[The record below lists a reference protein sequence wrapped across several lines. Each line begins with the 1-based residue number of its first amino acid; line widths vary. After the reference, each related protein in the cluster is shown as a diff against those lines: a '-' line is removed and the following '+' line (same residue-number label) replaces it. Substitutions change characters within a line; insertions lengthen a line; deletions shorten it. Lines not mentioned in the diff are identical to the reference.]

1 MNSSTS
7 HLISMLYNSSTNKYM
22 IMVRN
27 LIDEII
33 KKNMIKLIK
42 KKKKVFTKFRD
53 QNNILPKKL
62 SYATRG
68 SMTS

>member
-1 MNSSTS
+1 
-7 HLISMLYNSSTNKYM
+7 
-22 IMVRN
+22 MVRN

-42 KKKKVFTKFRD
+42 KKKKLFTKFRD